1 MSNLKEQV
9 NKTAEILND
18 IKSALADQGVD
29 TTGMTPKDYAN
40 AVRGVVNDITVE
52 SVGLIPVLVF
62 KYNETRPN
70 TPDGGS
76 WNSETG
82 EVFSPEG

>member
-18 IKSALADQGVD
+18 IKSALEDQGVD

-40 AVRGVVNDITVE
+40 AVRGVVNDITIE
-52 SVGLIPVLVF
+52 NVGLMPMLIF
-62 KYNETRPN
+62 RYSAERPL
-70 TPDGGS
+70 TPTGGS
-76 WNSETG
+76 
-82 EVFSPEG
+82 